1 MTCYYEDMFDTF
13 DLIIVGIVFL
23 GIIIF
28 SFLLIKKIS
37 YEFNPYEPL
46 EDYKKKLENL
56 DTTILEQ
63 EKIQRL
69 EEKYNAL
76 KEKYDNLEKKTL
88 AQIKEKYN
96 ALKEKYDNLE
106 KKTLAQIKHNS
117 YLEEERERQFN
128 YYREM
133 EITNQNGLLLLA
145 KELTYLKNL
154 LKKENIPYKEN
165 QNIMSIINGEKL

>member
-56 DTTILEQ
+56 DTTILE
-63 EKIQRL
+63 
-69 EEKYNAL
+69 
-76 KEKYDNLEKKTL
+76 KKSTML
-88 AQIKEKYN
+88 
-96 ALKEKYDNLE
+96 
-106 KKTLAQIKHNS
+106 
-117 YLEEERERQFN
+117 
-128 YYREM
+128 
-133 EITNQNGLLLLA
+133 
-145 KELTYLKNL
+145 
-154 LKKENIPYKEN
+154 
-165 QNIMSIINGEKL
+165 